1 MCLQSLGSARKAARG
16 NRFKNWCCICLLT
29 SPGTFGSLLWS
40 SYRPPKCW
48 PTTNFQTFLQQ
59 RWFFSGSSEKWSL
72 GFSNLVQV
80 LHPPPPM
87 AREEH
92 FYRRGKEVER
102 AIVNKV
108 SGFVS
113 LRESLPG
120 KKYLPSSCWVL
131 LSSHDMR
138 APPSGLSILFAWDFY
153 YYYYLQNI
161 YTFRMSN

>member
-1 MCLQSLGSARKAARG
+1 MSSNSEIKCAFNPWAQQEKQRGETGSRIGAASVCSPALEPLGVFSGPHTGLQNVDLQQISRH
-16 NRFKNWCCICLLT
+16 F
-29 SPGTFGSLLWS
+29 S
-40 SYRPPKCW
+40 SKDGFFQDHQRSGVW
-48 PTTNFQTFLQQ
+48 GFQTL
-59 RWFFSGSSEKWSL
+59 
-72 GFSNLVQV
+72 NLVQV

-120 KKYLPSSCWVL
+120 KKYLPSSC
-131 LSSHDMR
+131 
-138 APPSGLSILFAWDFY
+138 
-153 YYYYLQNI
+153 
-161 YTFRMSN
+161 